1 MKEIN
6 CLSSSD
12 SAHGQSHGP
21 LRACGSP
28 QSVKSVK
35 SDQACAIGCKMC
47 GGGGN
52 FTQPRTNKGRACGN
66 NKRGNGLE
74 GQPCELFT
82 SKTKFACGYKCGWKG
97 PKFWNF
103 AEKGLQ
109 WGNHVGGDGS
119 RASCNSPT
127 KLVLGE
133 SAVCN
138 TSTYLLEE
146 DPTRPDPDD
155 PTVERNLLSTANF
168 IVGLFEN
175 YNLENNMGNY
185 IEMPNII
192 INIRLEDGTMIARG
206 GNMYKISENKK
217 IYFKFSGDEEANTT
231 FERDENNNLLI
242 TIAPTAL
249 TLVTLSGNSIVSQDG
264 LPITQIDIV
273 TSC

>member
-1 MKEIN
+1 
-6 CLSSSD
+6 
-12 SAHGQSHGP
+12 
-21 LRACGSP
+21 
-28 QSVKSVK
+28 
-35 SDQACAIGCKMC
+35 
-47 GGGGN
+47 
-52 FTQPRTNKGRACGN
+52 
-66 NKRGNGLE
+66 
-74 GQPCELFT
+74 
-82 SKTKFACGYKCGWKG
+82 
-97 PKFWNF
+97 
-103 AEKGLQ
+103 
-109 WGNHVGGDGS
+109 
-119 RASCNSPT
+119 
-127 KLVLGE
+127 LVLGE

-146 DPTRPDPDD
+146 DPTRPDHDD

-192 INIRLEDGTMIARG
+192 INIRLEDGTMIGRG

-217 IYFKFSGDEEANTT
+217 IYFKFSGEEAANTT